1 MNDDTRDLETALAQ
15 HQVDRQAADRQR
27 QTAARLV
34 GGLVEDRPL
43 IGVPVAALAIWLQRT
58 KDAHGRALDE
68 RLVEWQRANALEA
81 VGTAGL
87 SAPGGT
93 LDATG
98 SATAT
103 KFLGVTAVSGGMTAL
118 DAWQSA
124 PESPR
129 PVAAAPS
136 PAAQLRRMV
145 GGSTGGASRERSG
158 PSL

>member
-1 MNDDTRDLETALAQ
+1 MNDNTRDLETALARR
-15 HQVDRQAADRQR
+15 QVDRQAADRQR

-58 KDAHGRALDE
+58 KDAHGQALDQ
-68 RLVEWQRANALEA
+68 RLVEWQRANELEA
-81 VGTAGL
+81 IGTAGL

-103 KFLGVTAVSGGMTAL
+103 KFLGVTPMSAETTAL
-118 DAWQSA
+118 DAWRAA
-124 PESPR
+124 PESSR
-129 PVAAAPS
+129 PVVAAPS
-136 PAAQLRRMV
+136 PAAQLRKMV
-145 GGSTGGASRERSG
+145 GENAGGVNRERSG